1 MFADSSSVRTY
12 NSEYSLYINIYVH
25 FFIAT
30 LNSATNLIASICGVG
45 LVGVGEGEG
54 GEGGWWTAVQGHV
67 LQQEP
72 ALRVH
77 VLNTIN

>member
-1 MFADSSSVRTY
+1 MKVLKHNFFLLRVCST
-12 NSEYSLYINIYVH
+12 YSLPI
-25 FFIAT
+25 
-30 LNSATNLIASICGVG
+30 TNLIAGIGGVG

-54 GEGGWWTAVQGHV
+54 GEGGGWTAVQGHV

-77 VLNTIN
+77 VLNIR